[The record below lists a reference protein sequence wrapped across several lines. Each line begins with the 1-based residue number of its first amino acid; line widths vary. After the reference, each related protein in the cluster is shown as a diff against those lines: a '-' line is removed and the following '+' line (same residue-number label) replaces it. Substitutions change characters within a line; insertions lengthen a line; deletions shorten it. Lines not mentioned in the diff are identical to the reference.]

1 VNATG
6 RLFFAPT
13 WKSPPLP
20 RKLDTPPCYVQ
31 TQRKDPNLLNYQV
44 RLGKENN
51 ILPTEDWIKTHVSNG
66 DISPQESGRFMLLGA
81 CKEWAIR
88 FASPCASSTS
98 KPPSSRSLRRG
109 DGRGCPE
116 GLQQAVDNALN
127 NLNAPLR
134 PYSPKP

>member
-1 VNATG
+1 MKRSADALRAAFDRSLG
-6 RLFFAPT
+6 A
-13 WKSPPLP
+13 

-51 ILPTEDWIKTHVSNG
+51 ILPTEDWSKTHISNG

-81 CKEWAIR
+81 VQRVGDTFRLTMRIVNVETAVVVV
-88 FASPCASSTS
+88 TS
-98 KPPSSRSLRRG
+98 KG
-109 DGRGCPE
+109 DGRGCPD
-116 GLQQAVDNALN
+116 GLQQALGNALN